1 MPNTWVPQ
9 GNLAEEEASSDG
21 AYASQAVFHEQPLSI
36 ASSLALLTFYFKHPI
51 GLCIK
56 ILLSIG
62 VSDPSCQDGLVKQVQ
77 SDSIFLYSI
86 AF

>member
-9 GNLAEEEASSDG
+9 GNLAEEEVFSDR
-21 AYASQAVFHEQPLSI
+21 AYASKAGFQEQPLST
-36 ASSLALLTFYFKHPI
+36 ASSLALTFYFEHPI
-51 GLCIK
+51 RLCIK
-56 ILLSIG
+56 ILISVG